1 MVYIGLLQGNNK
13 LSNLIIN
20 WGFYSGNVGNNVKI
34 KRTFA
39 CSYQSFV
46 IPLAI
51 PIRNAELS
59 SGQMV
64 VYKSPNLTDVTYM
77 NDGDNAEL
85 GFYWIAIG
93 N

>member
-1 MVYIGLLQGNNK
+1 M
-13 LSNLIIN
+13 
-20 WGFYSGNVGNNVKI
+20 
-34 KRTFA
+34 
-39 CSYQSFV
+39 
-46 IPLAI
+46 

-77 NDGDNAEL
+77 NDGDYAEL